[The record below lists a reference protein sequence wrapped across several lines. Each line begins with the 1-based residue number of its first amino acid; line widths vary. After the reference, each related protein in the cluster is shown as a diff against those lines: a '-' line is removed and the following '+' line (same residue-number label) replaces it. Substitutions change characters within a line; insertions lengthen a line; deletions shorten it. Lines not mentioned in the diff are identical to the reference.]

1 MLKLNLNLGILNFFV
16 IIFENRTFIYSFLE
30 LKINVIAYKLGIALE
45 KMFPKKIAQLSCA
58 NLKNKINYLFSIAA
72 KVV

>member
-1 MLKLNLNLGILNFFV
+1 M
-16 IIFENRTFIYSFLE
+16 
-30 LKINVIAYKLGIALE
+30 NVNAYKLGVAWK
-45 KMFPKKIAQLSCA
+45 KMLPKKIAQLSCA